1 MQSALPIALLDW
13 VFLAILALSFLIGA
27 WRGLV
32 FEVISLASWVAAF
45 LLAQWF
51 AADVAKFLPMTGAG
65 EGVRYAAAFVLTF
78 VVALF
83 AGGLLALVLK
93 KMVSSVG
100 LAPFDRVLGAV
111 FGLVRGMVVLLAIAV
126 VVAMTPLKSALW
138 WKESIGAKGLTVV
151 LTGLKPVLPTQFGK
165 LMP

>member
-1 MQSALPIALLDW
+1 MPSALPMALLDW
-13 VFLAILALSFLIGA
+13 VFLAVLALSFLIGA

-51 AADVAKFLPMTGAG
+51 AADVARLLPMTGAG
-65 EGVRYAAAFVLTF
+65 EGVRYAAGFGLTF

-83 AGGLLALVLK
+83 AGGLVAVLLK

-126 VVAMTPLKSALW
+126 VVAMTPLKSAMW

-151 LTGLKPVLPTQFGK
+151 LAGLKPVLPAQFGK

>member
-1 MQSALPIALLDW
+1 MALLDW
-13 VFLAILALSFLIGA
+13 VFLAVLALSFLIGA

-51 AADVAKFLPMTGAG
+51 AADVAKLLPMTGAG
-65 EGVRYAAAFVLTF
+65 EGVRYAAGFGLTF

-83 AGGLLALVLK
+83 AGGLVAVLLK

-138 WKESIGAKGLTVV
+138 WKESIGAKGLAVV
-151 LTGLKPVLPTQFGK
+151 LAGLKPVLPAQFGK

>member
-1 MQSALPIALLDW
+1 MLPLALLDW
-13 VFLAILALSFLIGA
+13 VFLTVLALSFLIGA

-51 AADVAKFLPMTGAG
+51 ADDVAKLLPMTGAG
-65 EGVRYAAAFVLTF
+65 DGVRYAAGFGLTF

-83 AGGLLALVLK
+83 AGGLVAVLLK

-126 VVAMTPLKSALW
+126 VVAMTPLKSAVW

-151 LTGLKPVLPTQFGK
+151 LTGLKPVLPAQFGK